1 MFTNTWWFEHK
12 EICACIASAKTL
24 RSADARAAG
33 IFGEPSTR
41 DDKFG
46 VVGGHK
52 SCPPQACIKFHSPLA
67 KEKRSSMVIKQ
78 ILQIMSNMHQAW
90 TCLQHQVTKC
100 WQTDCQELEDAT
112 ERPTSSLFLNR
123 GWSWLSTTGPKLLCG
138 HDIAIGPTNQSQ
150 TSKLDATPKLQ
161 VWFSRND
168 SVRVATE
175 LFDYFDDHPK

>member
-1 MFTNTWWFEHK
+1 MQEQLEYVESPRQGMTNLELLVAIRVVRLRHVSSSTW
-12 EICACIASAKTL
+12 S
-24 RSADARAAG
+24 
-33 IFGEPSTR
+33 
-41 DDKFG
+41 
-46 VVGGHK
+46 K
-52 SCPPQACIKFHSPLA
+52 SMANLA
-67 KEKRSSMVIKQ
+67 KEKRSSMVKQ

-150 TSKLDATPKLQ
+150 TSKLNATPKLQ